1 MKHAETNLRVSSH
14 HYNRQEPRCV
24 PSLHRA
30 GNKQG
35 NLGRPLFFEIG
46 EQRDERHNI
55 ETRCRLKQNWLRR
68 PALKKGEQWGEL
80 PNNLYPQSPKE
91 IHTNICISKHDTN
104 TTTHSDHKTTRQGN
118 PLYISMGGEWQGRP
132 PPVLWL
138 PNVCLTG
145 PCSGSTTDSG
155 QPLRVVIPPPPWL
168 PSSNLP
174 TSKLPNSNNA
184 ANNG

>member
-35 NLGRPLFFEIG
+35 NLGRPLFSEIG

-55 ETRCRLKQNWLRR
+55 ETRCRLNTWLRR
-68 PALKKGEQWGEL
+68 PALRSEQWGEL

-91 IHTNICISKHDTN
+91 IHTYICISQHDTN
-104 TTTHSDHKTTRQGN
+104 TTTHSDHKTTRRGN
-118 PLYISMGGEWQGRP
+118 GLYISMPRGGKADPPSMNSTERVFAYVCGRP
-132 PPVLWL
+132 
-138 PNVCLTG
+138 
-145 PCSGSTTDSG
+145 TTDSG
-155 QPLRVVIPPPPWL
+155 RPLRVVTPPPPTL

-174 TSKLPNSNNA
+174 TGKLPNSNNT

>member
-68 PALKKGEQWGEL
+68 PAPKGEQWGEL

-91 IHTNICISKHDTN
+91 IHTYICISKHDTN
-104 TTTHSDHKTTRQGN
+104 TTTHSDHKTKYRRN
-118 PLYISMGGEWQGRP
+118 PLYISMGGSGKADP
-132 PPVLWL
+132 P
-138 PNVCLTG
+138 CMDSTERMFDR
-145 PCSGSTTDSG
+145 PCSGSTTDSVR
-155 QPLRVVIPPPPWL
+155 PLRVVAPPPPL
-168 PSSNLP
+168 V
-174 TSKLPNSNNA
+174 T
-184 ANNG
+184 